1 MNRFLAG
8 LIDRAE
14 GRAPVLQRRARAL
27 FEPDAQGSVRPVE
40 SFEQTEMQ
48 DRTPRNRSASPSES
62 ARLSRDHERVE
73 LHADSDR
80 HHPSAI
86 RARSDDAGARVARV
100 GDEARHRGALQP
112 DEHVPPIRTRLVP
125 APDGDPAPHRSPPRE
140 PAAER
145 SAPPVQAV
153 QHATKD
159 ERQRK
164 RPEAPVAERLVVQR
178 ERRVEVPPA
187 VTRTRIV
194 ERVSTSPSMRRSS
207 ATPPVASRSAVL
219 LAKSQTSTQVRRER
233 QSLPAPAP
241 VQITIGRVEVRAVAA
256 KGERAPASAPA
267 GPRLSLDEYLR
278 QRNGAAR

>member
-1 MNRFLAG
+1 MTQAR
-8 LIDRAE
+8 DE
-14 GRAPVLQRRARAL
+14 GSQ
-27 FEPDAQGSVRPVE
+27 
-40 SFEQTEMQ
+40 
-48 DRTPRNRSASPSES
+48 
-62 ARLSRDHERVE
+62 
-73 LHADSDR
+73 
-80 HHPSAI
+80 
-86 RARSDDAGARVARV
+86 
-100 GDEARHRGALQP
+100 RGALQP

-125 APDGDPAPHRSPPRE
+125 APGAPPMPRHSPPRE

-145 SAPPVQAV
+145 PNPPVQAV

-194 ERVSTSPSMRRSS
+194 ERVSTSPSMRPSRT
-207 ATPPVASRSAVL
+207 TPEAASRSAVL
-219 LAKSQTSTQVRRER
+219 LAKSQTSTQIRRDR
-233 QSLPAPAP
+233 PSPAVPAP
-241 VQITIGRVEVRAVAA
+241 VQITIGRVEVHAVAA
-256 KGERAPASAPA
+256 KSARAPASAPP